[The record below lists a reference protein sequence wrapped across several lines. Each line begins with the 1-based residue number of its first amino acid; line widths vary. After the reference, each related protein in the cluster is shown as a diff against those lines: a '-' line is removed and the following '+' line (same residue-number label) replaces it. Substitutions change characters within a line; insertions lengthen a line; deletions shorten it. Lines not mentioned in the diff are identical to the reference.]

1 MESPYCYFRSS
12 KISNIKVVY
21 EDDNFIIFNKPNGLL
36 THPTN
41 KSSELTLRDYLVD
54 EHPGI
59 LSWGEENREG
69 IVHRLDRVT
78 SGLIVCALNL
88 ESYNLLKDKFKNREI
103 TKSYVALIEGA
114 LPSDSGILNLPLA
127 RSLKN
132 RSKRTVDTNGRNSI
146 TKYELLNFYEDFNI
160 SKIELD
166 LITGRNHQIRA
177 HMEYMKTPILN
188 DTLYNASKNHII
200 PENSIALH
208 SAVLKFTLDN
218 EKYSFSSDVPS
229 FFNRVLDV

>member
-1 MESPYCYFRSS
+1 MESPYCYFRSL
-12 KISNIKVVY
+12 KINNIKVVY
-21 EDDNFIIFNKPNGLL
+21 EDDNFIIYNKPNGLL

-41 KSSELTLRDYLVD
+41 KSTELTLRDHLVK
-54 EHPGI
+54 EHPSI

-88 ESYNLLKDKFKNREI
+88 ESYNLLKSKFKNREI
-103 TKSYVALIEGA
+103 KKSYVALIEGA
-114 LPSDSGILNLPLA
+114 LPSDSGILNLPLT

-146 TKYELLNFYEDFNI
+146 TNYELINFYENLNI
-160 SKIELD
+160 SRIELD

-188 DTLYNASKNHII
+188 DTLYTASKNYII

-218 EKYSFSSDVPS
+218 KKYSFNSEEPS
-229 FFNRVLDV
+229 FFNQVLDV

>member
-1 MESPYCYFRSS
+1 MESPYCYFRSL
-12 KISNIKVVY
+12 KINNIKVVY
-21 EDDNFIIFNKPNGLL
+21 EDDNFIIYNKPNGLL

-41 KSSELTLRDYLVD
+41 KSTELTLRDHLVK
-54 EHPGI
+54 EHPSI

-88 ESYNLLKDKFKNREI
+88 ESYNLLKSKFKNREI
-103 TKSYVALIEGA
+103 KKSYVALIEGA
-114 LPSDSGILNLPLA
+114 LPSDSGILNLPLT

-146 TKYELLNFYEDFNI
+146 TNYELINFYENLNI
-160 SKIELD
+160 SRIELD

-188 DTLYNASKNHII
+188 DTLYTASKNYII

-218 EKYSFSSDVPS
+218 KKYSYNSEEPS
-229 FFNRVLDV
+229 FFNQVLDV

>member
-1 MESPYCYFRSS
+1 LESPYYYFRSS
-12 KISNIKVVY
+12 KISNLKVVY

-41 KSSELTLRDYLVD
+41 KSTEFTLRDYLVE
-54 EHPGI
+54 EHPSI

-88 ESYNLLKDKFKNREI
+88 ESYNLLKGKFKNREI
-103 TKSYVALIEGA
+103 TKSYVALIEGS

-132 RSKRTVDTNGRNSI
+132 RSKRTVDTNGRNST
-146 TKYELLNFYEDFNI
+146 TKYEVLNFYEDLNI
-160 SKIELD
+160 SKLN
-166 LITGRNHQIRA
+166 LI
-177 HMEYMKTPILN
+177 L
-188 DTLYNASKNHII
+188 
-200 PENSIALH
+200 
-208 SAVLKFTLDN
+208 
-218 EKYSFSSDVPS
+218 
-229 FFNRVLDV
+229 

>member
-1 MESPYCYFRSS
+1 LESPYCYFRSL
-12 KISNIKVVY
+12 KINNIKVVH
-21 EDDNFIIFNKPNGLL
+21 EDDNFIIYNKPNGLL

-41 KSSELTLRDYLVD
+41 KSTELTLRDHLVK
-54 EHPGI
+54 EHPSI

-88 ESYNLLKDKFKNREI
+88 ESYNLLKSKFKNREI
-103 TKSYVALIEGA
+103 KKSYVALIEGA
-114 LPSDSGILNLPLA
+114 LPSDSGILNLPLT

-146 TKYELLNFYEDFNI
+146 TNYELINFYENLNI
-160 SKIELD
+160 SRIELD

-188 DTLYNASKNHII
+188 DTLYTASKNYII

-218 EKYSFSSDVPS
+218 EKYSFNSEEPS
-229 FFNRVLDV
+229 FFNQVLDV

>member
-41 KSSELTLRDYLVD
+41 KSTELTLRDYLVD

-114 LPSDSGILNLPLA
+114 LPSDSGILNLPL
-127 RSLKN
+127 K
-132 RSKRTVDTNGRNSI
+132 
-146 TKYELLNFYEDFNI
+146 
-160 SKIELD
+160 
-166 LITGRNHQIRA
+166 
-177 HMEYMKTPILN
+177 P
-188 DTLYNASKNHII
+188 
-200 PENSIALH
+200 
-208 SAVLKFTLDN
+208 
-218 EKYSFSSDVPS
+218 
-229 FFNRVLDV
+229 

>member
-1 MESPYCYFRSS
+1 LESPYCYFRSL
-12 KISNIKVVY
+12 KINNIKVVY
-21 EDDNFIIFNKPNGLL
+21 EDDNFIIYNKPNGLL

-41 KSSELTLRDYLVD
+41 KSTELTLRDHLVK
-54 EHPGI
+54 EHPSI

-88 ESYNLLKDKFKNREI
+88 ESYNLLKSKFKNREI
-103 TKSYVALIEGA
+103 KKSYVALIEGA
-114 LPSDSGILNLPLA
+114 LPSDSGILNLPLT

-146 TKYELLNFYEDFNI
+146 TNYELINFYENLNI
-160 SKIELD
+160 SRIELD

-188 DTLYNASKNHII
+188 DTLYTASKNYII

-208 SAVLKFTLDN
+208 SAVLKFSLDN
-218 EKYSFSSDVPS
+218 EKYSFNSEEPS
-229 FFNRVLDV
+229 FFNQVLDV

>member
-1 MESPYCYFRSS
+1 MESPYCYFRSL
-12 KISNIKVVY
+12 KINNIKVVY
-21 EDDNFIIFNKPNGLL
+21 EDDNFIIYNKPNGLL

-41 KSSELTLRDYLVD
+41 KSTELTLRDHLVK
-54 EHPGI
+54 EHPSI

-88 ESYNLLKDKFKNREI
+88 ESYNLLKSKFKNREI
-103 TKSYVALIEGA
+103 KKSYVALIEGA
-114 LPSDSGILNLPLA
+114 LPSDSGILNLPLT

-132 RSKRTVDTNGRNSI
+132 RSKRTVDTYGRNSI
-146 TKYELLNFYEDFNI
+146 TNYELINFYENLNI
-160 SKIELD
+160 SRIELD

-188 DTLYNASKNHII
+188 DTLYTASKNYII

-208 SAVLKFTLDN
+208 SAVLKFSLDN
-218 EKYSFSSDVPS
+218 EKYSFNSEEPS
-229 FFNRVLDV
+229 FFNQVLDV

>member
-1 MESPYCYFRSS
+1 LESPYCYFRSL
-12 KISNIKVVY
+12 KINNIKVVH
-21 EDDNFIIFNKPNGLL
+21 EDDNFIIYNKPNGLL

-41 KSSELTLRDYLVD
+41 KSTELTLRDHLVK
-54 EHPGI
+54 EHPSI

-88 ESYNLLKDKFKNREI
+88 ESYNLLKSKFKNREI
-103 TKSYVALIEGA
+103 KKSYVALIEGA
-114 LPSDSGILNLPLA
+114 LPSDSGILNLPLT

-146 TKYELLNFYEDFNI
+146 TNYELINFYENLNI
-160 SKIELD
+160 SRIELD

-188 DTLYNASKNHII
+188 DTLYTASKNYII

-218 EKYSFSSDVPS
+218 KKYSFNSEEPS
-229 FFNRVLDV
+229 FFNQVLDV

>member
-1 MESPYCYFRSS
+1 MESPYCYFRSL
-12 KISNIKVVY
+12 KINNIKVVY
-21 EDDNFIIFNKPNGLL
+21 EDDNFIIYNKPNGLL

-41 KSSELTLRDYLVD
+41 KSTELTLRDHLVK
-54 EHPGI
+54 EHPSI

-88 ESYNLLKDKFKNREI
+88 ESYNLLKSKFKNREI
-103 TKSYVALIEGA
+103 KKSYVALIEGA
-114 LPSDSGILNLPLA
+114 LPSDSGILNLPLT

-146 TKYELLNFYEDFNI
+146 TNYELINFYENLNI
-160 SKIELD
+160 SRIELD

-188 DTLYNASKNHII
+188 DTLYTASKNYII

-208 SAVLKFTLDN
+208 SAVLKFSLDN
-218 EKYSFSSDVPS
+218 EKYSFNSEEPS
-229 FFNRVLDV
+229 FFNQVLDV

>member
-1 MESPYCYFRSS
+1 MESPYCYFRSL
-12 KISNIKVVY
+12 KINNIKVVH
-21 EDDNFIIFNKPNGLL
+21 EDDNFIIYNKPNGLL

-41 KSSELTLRDYLVD
+41 KSTELTLRDHLVK
-54 EHPGI
+54 EHPSI

-88 ESYNLLKDKFKNREI
+88 ESYNLLKSKFKNREI
-103 TKSYVALIEGA
+103 KKSYVALIEGA
-114 LPSDSGILNLPLA
+114 LPSDSGILNLPLT

-146 TKYELLNFYEDFNI
+146 TNYELINFYENLNI
-160 SKIELD
+160 SRIELD

-188 DTLYNASKNHII
+188 DTLYTASKNYII

-218 EKYSFSSDVPS
+218 EKYSFNSEEPS
-229 FFNRVLDV
+229 FFNQVLDV

>member
-1 MESPYCYFRSS
+1 MESPYCYFRSL
-12 KISNIKVVY
+12 KINNIKVVY
-21 EDDNFIIFNKPNGLL
+21 EDDNFIIYNKPNGLL

-41 KSSELTLRDYLVD
+41 KSTELTLRDHLVK
-54 EHPGI
+54 EHPSI
-59 LSWGEENREG
+59 LSWGEKNREG

-88 ESYNLLKDKFKNREI
+88 ESYNLLKSKFKNREI
-103 TKSYVALIEGA
+103 KKSYVALIEGA
-114 LPSDSGILNLPLA
+114 LPSDSGILNLPLT

-146 TKYELLNFYEDFNI
+146 TNYELINFYENLNI
-160 SKIELD
+160 SRIELD

-188 DTLYNASKNHII
+188 DTLYTASKNYII

-218 EKYSFSSDVPS
+218 KKYSFNSEEPS
-229 FFNRVLDV
+229 FFNQVLDV

>member
-41 KSSELTLRDYLVD
+41 KSTELTLRDYLVD

-88 ESYNLLKDKFKNREI
+88 ESYNLLKVNSRIE
-103 TKSYVALIEGA
+103 KSQ
-114 LPSDSGILNLPLA
+114 NLM
-127 RSLKN
+127 
-132 RSKRTVDTNGRNSI
+132 
-146 TKYELLNFYEDFNI
+146 LL
-160 SKIELD
+160 
-166 LITGRNHQIRA
+166 
-177 HMEYMKTPILN
+177 
-188 DTLYNASKNHII
+188 
-200 PENSIALH
+200 
-208 SAVLKFTLDN
+208 
-218 EKYSFSSDVPS
+218 
-229 FFNRVLDV
+229 

>member
-1 MESPYCYFRSS
+1 M
-12 KISNIKVVY
+12 K
-21 EDDNFIIFNKPNGLL
+21 
-36 THPTN
+36 
-41 KSSELTLRDYLVD
+41 
-54 EHPGI
+54 EHPSI

-88 ESYNLLKDKFKNREI
+88 ESYNLLKSKFKNREI
-103 TKSYVALIEGA
+103 KKSYVALIEGA
-114 LPSDSGILNLPLA
+114 LPSDSGILNLPLT

-146 TKYELLNFYEDFNI
+146 TNYELINFYENLNI
-160 SKIELD
+160 SRIELD

-188 DTLYNASKNHII
+188 DTLYTASKNYII

-218 EKYSFSSDVPS
+218 EKYSFNSEEPS
-229 FFNRVLDV
+229 FFNQVLDV

>member
-1 MESPYCYFRSS
+1 MESPYCYFRSL
-12 KISNIKVVY
+12 KINNIKVVY
-21 EDDNFIIFNKPNGLL
+21 EDDNFIIYNKPNGLL

-41 KSSELTLRDYLVD
+41 KSTELTLRDHLVK
-54 EHPGI
+54 EHPSI

-88 ESYNLLKDKFKNREI
+88 ESYNLLKSKFKNREI
-103 TKSYVALIEGA
+103 KKSYVALIEGA
-114 LPSDSGILNLPLA
+114 LPSDSGILNLPLT

-146 TKYELLNFYEDFNI
+146 TNYELINFYENLNI
-160 SKIELD
+160 SRIELD

-188 DTLYNASKNHII
+188 DTLYTASKNYII

-218 EKYSFSSDVPS
+218 QKYSFNSEEPS
-229 FFNRVLDV
+229 FFNQVLDV

>member
-1 MESPYCYFRSS
+1 MESPYCYFRSL
-12 KISNIKVVY
+12 KINNIKVVY
-21 EDDNFIIFNKPNGLL
+21 EDDNFIIYNKPNGLL

-41 KSSELTLRDYLVD
+41 KSTELTLRDHLVK
-54 EHPGI
+54 EHPSI

-88 ESYNLLKDKFKNREI
+88 ESYNLLKSKFKNREI
-103 TKSYVALIEGA
+103 KKSYVALIEGA
-114 LPSDSGILNLPLA
+114 LPSDSGILNLPLT

-146 TKYELLNFYEDFNI
+146 TNYELINFYENLNI
-160 SKIELD
+160 SRIELD

-188 DTLYNASKNHII
+188 DTLYTASKNYII

-208 SAVLKFTLDN
+208 SAVIKFTLDN
-218 EKYSFSSDVPS
+218 EKYSFNSEEPS
-229 FFNRVLDV
+229 FFNQVLDV

>member
-1 MESPYCYFRSS
+1 MESPYCYFRSL
-12 KISNIKVVY
+12 KINNIKVVY
-21 EDDNFIIFNKPNGLL
+21 EDDNFIIYNKPNGLL

-41 KSSELTLRDYLVD
+41 KSTELTLRDHLVK
-54 EHPGI
+54 EHPSI

-88 ESYNLLKDKFKNREI
+88 ESYNLLKSKFKNREI
-103 TKSYVALIEGA
+103 KKSYVALIEGA
-114 LPSDSGILNLPLA
+114 LPSDSGILNLPLT

-132 RSKRTVDTNGRNSI
+132 RSKRTVDTKGRNSI
-146 TKYELLNFYEDFNI
+146 TNYELINFYENLNI
-160 SKIELD
+160 SRIELD

-188 DTLYNASKNHII
+188 DTLYTASKNYII

-218 EKYSFSSDVPS
+218 EKYSFNSEEPS
-229 FFNRVLDV
+229 FFNQVLDV

>member
-1 MESPYCYFRSS
+1 LESPYCYFRSL
-12 KISNIKVVY
+12 KINNIKVVY
-21 EDDNFIIFNKPNGLL
+21 EDDNFIIYNKPNGLL

-41 KSSELTLRDYLVD
+41 KSTELTLRDHLVK
-54 EHPGI
+54 EHPSI

-88 ESYNLLKDKFKNREI
+88 ESYNLLKSKFKNREI
-103 TKSYVALIEGA
+103 KKSYVALIEGA
-114 LPSDSGILNLPLA
+114 LPSDSGILNLPLT

-146 TKYELLNFYEDFNI
+146 TNYELINFYENLNI
-160 SKIELD
+160 SRIELD

-188 DTLYNASKNHII
+188 DTLYTASKNYII

-218 EKYSFSSDVPS
+218 KKYSFNSEEPS
-229 FFNRVLDV
+229 FFNQVLDV

>member
-1 MESPYCYFRSS
+1 MESTYCYFRSL
-12 KISNIKVVY
+12 KINNIKVVY
-21 EDDNFIIFNKPNGLL
+21 EDDNFIIYNKPNGLL

-41 KSSELTLRDYLVD
+41 KSTELTLRDHLVK
-54 EHPGI
+54 EHPSI

-88 ESYNLLKDKFKNREI
+88 ESYNLLKSKFKNREI
-103 TKSYVALIEGA
+103 KKSYVALIEGA
-114 LPSDSGILNLPLA
+114 LPSDSGILNLPLT

-146 TKYELLNFYEDFNI
+146 TNYELINFYENLNI
-160 SKIELD
+160 SRIELD

-188 DTLYNASKNHII
+188 DTLYTASKNYII

-218 EKYSFSSDVPS
+218 KKYSFNSEEPS
-229 FFNRVLDV
+229 FFNQVLDV